1 MITAAE
7 TCEFATEV
15 VCKPTDV
22 NSLFVFKE
30 FPGWIYTLPFEF
42 FGEAPVLRVSR
53 TEVLI
58 ILAALIP
65 VVLVYF
71 GLRKKSVVPGKLQ
84 SIVESI
90 FTFVKDEIALGV
102 IGRGGEKFTPYLVS
116 IFLFILVGNLFEVAP
131 LINFPVTSR
140 MALPLFL
147 SLITYF
153 IFVFV
158 GIKEEGF
165 GYITHLVWPSGVP
178 VALKPLVGII
188 EIVSV
193 LLVRPFSL
201 AVRLFANLVAGH
213 VMLSL
218 LLASAYFFIV
228 QPGGAEYLIA
238 KLPVGLAWFTLG
250 LGIYGFELIVSILQA
265 YIFTLLSAVYIQT
278 SLHPE
283 H

>member
-30 FPGWIYTLPFEF
+30 FPGWTYTLPFEWLWD
-42 FGEAPVLRVSR
+42 PVLRVSR

-58 ILAALIP
+58 LLAALIP
-65 VVLVYF
+65 VALIYF
-71 GLRKKSVVPGKLQ
+71 GLRKKSAVPGKLQ
-84 SIVESI
+84 SVVESI
-90 FTFVKDEIALGV
+90 FSFVKDEIAVGV
-102 IGRGGEKFTPYLVS
+102 IGRGGEKFTPYLIS
-116 IFLFILVGNLFEVAP
+116 IFMFVLVGNLFEVTP
-131 LINFPVTSR
+131 LVNFPVTSR

-147 SLITYF
+147 SLLTYV
-153 IFVFV
+153 IFLVV
-158 GIKEEGF
+158 GVQKQGI
-165 GYITHLVWPSGVP
+165 GYFTHLIWPPGVP

-188 EIVSV
+188 ELVSV

-228 QPGGAEYLIA
+228 QPGGVEYLIA
-238 KLPVGLAWFTLG
+238 RAPIGAAWFTLG
-250 LGIYGFELIVSILQA
+250 LAIYGFELIVSILQA

>member
-7 TCEFATEV
+7 TCDFINEV
-15 VCKPTDV
+15 VCKPANV
-22 NSLFVFKE
+22 KE
-30 FPGWIYTLPFEF
+30 LFEF
-42 FGEAPVLRVSR
+42 ANLGSSQISR
-53 TEVLI
+53 TEILI
-58 ILAALIP
+58 LLAGLIP
-65 VVLVYF
+65 VALMYF
-71 GLRKKSVVPGKLQ
+71 GLRKKSTVPGKLQ
-84 SIVESI
+84 SVVESI
-90 FTFVKDEIALGV
+90 FSFVKDEIALGV
-102 IGRGGEKFTPYLVS
+102 IGRGGEKFTPYLIS
-116 IFLFILVGNLFEVAP
+116 IFMFVLVGNLFEVTP
-131 LINFPVTSR
+131 LVNFPVTSR

-147 SLITYF
+147 SLLTYV
-153 IFVFV
+153 IFLVV
-158 GIKEEGF
+158 GVQKQGIAYF
-165 GYITHLVWPSGVP
+165 THLIWPPGVP

-188 EIVSV
+188 ELVSV

-228 QPGGAEYLIA
+228 QPGGVEYLIGRA
-238 KLPVGLAWFTLG
+238 PIGAAWFTLG
-250 LGIYGFELIVSILQA
+250 LAIYGFELIVSILQA

>member
-7 TCEFATEV
+7 TCDFINNV
-15 VCKPTDV
+15 VCKPENV
-22 NSLFVFKE
+22 NSLFE
-30 FPGWIYTLPFEF
+30 FGN
-42 FGEAPVLRVSR
+42 FGSSDISR
-53 TEVLI
+53 TEILI
-58 ILAALIP
+58 LLAAIIP
-65 VVLVYF
+65 VVLMFF
-71 GLRKKSVVPGKLQ
+71 GLRKKSVVPGRLQ
-84 SIVESI
+84 SVVESI

-102 IGRGGEKFTPYLVS
+102 IGRGGEKFTPYLISV
-116 IFLFILVGNLFEVAP
+116 FMFILVGNLFEVTP

-147 SLITYF
+147 SLVTYV
-153 IFVFV
+153 IFLFV
-158 GIKEEGF
+158 VIKTEGIKYF
-165 GYITHLVWPSGVP
+165 TNLLWPPGVP
-178 VALKPLVGII
+178 VALKPLVGAI
-188 EIVSV
+188 ELVSV

-218 LLASAYFFIV
+218 LLASAYFFVV
-228 QPGGAEYLIA
+228 QPGVGEYIVSKA
-238 KLPVGLAWFTLG
+238 PVGLAWFTLG
-250 LGIYGFELIVSILQA
+250 LAIYGFELIVSILQA